1 MLAVAIGKHV
11 EPDVVRCGGESAA
24 LSPGLLGH
32 PRCRALDLEDG
43 IATIT
48 LNRPDKLNAFTPKM
62 MAELI
67 AAFDHTDADDAVR
80 AVIVTGAGRAFCA
93 GADLSAGA
101 ATFDYDRNTT
111 PERAANRVSASK
123 LREVARALNTSI
135 SYFYEGLGKPEES
148 TTFNLPREE
157 VHDFLLTPEGIELAN
172 AFPKIPR
179 GRVRRKILDLVRAM
193 AEESETADA

>member
-1 MLAVAIGKHV
+1 MSKTPEPESGPNPIDRHVGLRIRMRRKELAISQERLAEAIG
-11 EPDVVRCGGESAA
+11 
-24 LSPGLLGH
+24 L
-32 PRCRALDLEDG
+32 
-43 IATIT
+43 
-48 LNRPDKLNAFTPKM
+48 
-62 MAELI
+62 
-67 AAFDHTDADDAVR
+67 
-80 AVIVTGAGRAFCA
+80 
-93 GADLSAGA
+93 
-101 ATFDYDRNTT
+101 TFQQVQKY
-111 PERAANRVSASK
+111 ERAANRVSASK
-123 LREVARALNTSI
+123 LWEVARALNTSI